1 MAFGTVCMLPNWADG
16 WAGRLTGLLRARW
29 GRVPPF
35 RVFRFYWSKK
45 SGSAPG
51 DTLNHFIGATDV
63 LSGSSLGLNG
73 KSLGSVQG
81 KSILLGSE
89 NGSEPL
95 TSLSISFDNQEILG
109 SIDYSGFFEFG

>member
-1 MAFGTVCMLPNWADG
+1 M
-16 WAGRLTGLLRARW
+16 
-29 GRVPPF
+29 PPF

-45 SGSAPG
+45 SGSDPG

-63 LSGSSLGLNG
+63 LSGGSLGLNG

-81 KSILLGSE
+81 KSIQLGSE

-95 TSLSISFDNQEILG
+95 TSLSISFDNQEISG
-109 SIDYSGFFEFG
+109 SIDYSGFLNLADGAVLFLTVLRLTLKTMGVF